1 MTPYL
6 VQLRDWIFVKD
17 YGFLSFVK
25 NMRKNMGNKI
35 NENLSTKKSQNLF
48 DHTKNLLPLK
58 RSLKISAK
66 TAI

>member
-1 MTPYL
+1 
-6 VQLRDWIFVKD
+6 
-17 YGFLSFVK
+17 
-25 NMRKNMGNKI
+25 MGNKI
-35 NENLSTKKSQNLF
+35 NENLSSKKSQNLF